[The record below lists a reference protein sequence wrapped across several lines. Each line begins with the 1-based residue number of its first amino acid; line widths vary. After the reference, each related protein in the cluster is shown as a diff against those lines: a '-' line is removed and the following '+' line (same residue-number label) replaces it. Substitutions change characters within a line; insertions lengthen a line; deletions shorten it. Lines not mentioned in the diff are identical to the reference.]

1 MTFFVVNKKFDADA
15 RKAFFAE
22 LSTRLEYMAE
32 DLREDTADTH
42 FEEMADILAEL
53 RSQALHHRV
62 NNYPAVKIDIKA
74 NNEVNF

>member
-1 MTFFVVNKKFDADA
+1 MIFYVVNEKFNNAA

-22 LSTRLEYMAE
+22 LSKRLEYMAE

-53 RSQALHHRV
+53 RSQARQHRV
-62 NNYPAVKIDIKA
+62 SNYPAVKIDIKA
-74 NNEVNF
+74 NDEVEF